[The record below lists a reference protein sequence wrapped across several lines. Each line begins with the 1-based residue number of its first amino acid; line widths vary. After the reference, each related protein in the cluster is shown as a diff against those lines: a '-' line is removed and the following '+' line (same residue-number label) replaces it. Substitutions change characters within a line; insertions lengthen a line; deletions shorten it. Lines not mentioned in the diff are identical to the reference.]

1 MKRVKERWDQYYP
14 KYWDA
19 SWQKLRG
26 NAARFKKKSEV
37 INLMLVR
44 RKKEIQQEEAR
55 NREDLPE
62 ENHKP
67 RSDISNNG
75 TNDNVV
81 VDEQADKL
89 AEDGKERERFFQIQ
103 I

>member
-1 MKRVKERWDQYYP
+1 
-14 KYWDA
+14 
-19 SWQKLRG
+19 
-26 NAARFKKKSEV
+26 
-37 INLMLVR
+37 MLVR

-55 NREDLPE
+55 NREDLSE

>member
-1 MKRVKERWDQYYP
+1 
-14 KYWDA
+14 
-19 SWQKLRG
+19 
-26 NAARFKKKSEV
+26 
-37 INLMLVR
+37 MLVR